1 MRHSSIL
8 FSSIFVLLL
17 TGAAEIVGSV
27 PAHAGITDKFEESE
41 ACKARAPDA
50 PIRRIALVVG
60 NNTVMHVKTPAA
72 SEDNKPAAAGAN
84 TLVAKTLANA
94 VRDAT
99 LMADTLSDIGF
110 EVDAVSELTKAELL
124 EHLDQFAARTSEL
137 CKDDIALFYFAGNG
151 YEISRVSYIGTTD
164 AQIPADLETEEL
176 VMRGWVNS
184 LDILDRLKVHRGP
197 KFVILDTCR
206 TDPMQGLR
214 KEIAKHLMPDV
225 RIPTNTLIA
234 YASEPGQ
241 DALDG
246 DPGGNGPYAAALAQA
261 LPTTLGPA
269 EEVFRKVR
277 EIVAASTRD
286 VQHPFIESTLT
297 REVFLKPQSM
307 PPVAGTRSIGEDD
320 TSAPSPAT
328 DSGSMGGRVALV
340 IGNGNYI
347 SPIAPDL
354 KNPKNDAHAVADVL
368 RRLGFRS
375 VIEKHDL
382 DKTGMLNAL
391 RDFGDIADKADWA
404 VVYFAGHGI
413 EMKGQGYVLPV
424 DVRLERDSDVELEGV
439 SILQVL
445 SRFEG
450 TRMLGLFIVDAC
462 RNNPWIP
469 HMQTRLQDA
478 RDFRISDGLPRIE
491 PDQDN
496 VLVAYSTKHG
506 TKAFDGSGQ
515 SNSPYIEALLE
526 RIEQPGLEIDMMFRL
541 VRDAVRKKTKTQQPF
556 VYGSLP
562 AEPLYFKP
570 PAPVAAAPS
579 AIQSTS
585 SP

>member
-1 MRHSSIL
+1 M
-8 FSSIFVLLL
+8 
-17 TGAAEIVGSV
+17 
-27 PAHAGITDKFEESE
+27 E

-60 NNTVMHVKTPAA
+60 NNTVMQVKTPAA
-72 SEDNKPAAAGAN
+72 SKDNKPAAAGAK

-94 VRDAT
+94 VRDST
-99 LMADTLSDIGF
+99 LMADTLSDAGF
-110 EVDAVSELTKAELL
+110 EVDTVSELTKAELL
-124 EHLDQFAARTSEL
+124 EHLDQFAARISDL

-164 AQIPADLETEEL
+164 AQIPADVETEEV

-206 TDPMQGLR
+206 TDPLENLR
-214 KEIAKHLMPDV
+214 KEISKHLMPDV
-225 RIPTNTLIA
+225 QIPTNTLIA
-234 YASEPGQ
+234 YASEPGR

-246 DPGGNGPYAAALAQA
+246 EPGGNGPYAAALAQA

-277 EIVAASTRD
+277 EIVALSTKD
-286 VQHPFIESTLT
+286 VQHPFIELTLT

-307 PPVAGTRSIGEDD
+307 PPVAGTRSIGGDD
-320 TSAPSPAT
+320 TNAPSPAP
-328 DSGSMGGRVALV
+328 DSGGSMGSRVALV
-340 IGNGNYI
+340 IGNSNYV

-354 KNPKNDAHAVADVL
+354 KNPKNDSHAVAEVL
-368 RRLGFRS
+368 RRLGFQS

-391 RDFGDIADKADWA
+391 RDFGDVADNADWA

-450 TRMLGLFIVDAC
+450 TRSLGLFIVDAC

-469 HMQTRLQDA
+469 HMETRLQDA
-478 RDFRISDGLPRIE
+478 RDFKISEGLPRIE

-506 TKAFDGSGQ
+506 TKALDGLGQ

>member
-1 MRHSSIL
+1 MRLSSLL
-8 FSSIFVLLL
+8 FWCFSCIFALSLPA
-17 TGAAEIVGSV
+17 AAEIGGPRQAEAAEQTERVT
-27 PAHAGITDKFEESE
+27 AACEE
-41 ACKARAPDA
+41 RAPGA

-60 NNTVMHVKTPAA
+60 NNTVKEVQTSA
-72 SEDNKPAAAGAN
+72 STK
-84 TLVAKTLANA
+84 TLVMKTLANA
-94 VRDAT
+94 VRDSA

-124 EHLDQFAARTSEL
+124 EHLDQFAARISGL

-164 AQIPADLETEEL
+164 AQIPADLETEDL
-176 VMRGWVNS
+176 VLRGWVNS
-184 LDILDRLKVHRGP
+184 QDILDRLKVHQGP
-197 KFVILDTCR
+197 KFIIIDTCR
-206 TDPMQGLR
+206 TDPLAKLR
-214 KEIAKHLMPDV
+214 VLMSKHLMPDV

-246 DPGGNGPYAAALAQA
+246 EPGGNGPYAAALARA

-269 EEVFRKVR
+269 EEVFRNVR
-277 EIVAASTRD
+277 EAVAKSTRE

-297 REVFLKPQSM
+297 REVFLGPQSK
-307 PPVAGTRSIGEDD
+307 PTVAGTRSIGGDD
-320 TSAPSPAT
+320 TRAPSPAP
-328 DSGSMGGRVALV
+328 DSGGGKGSRVALV
-340 IGNGNYI
+340 IGNANYI

-354 KNPKNDAHAVADVL
+354 KNPKNDSHAVAEVL
-368 RRLGFRS
+368 RRLGFQS
-375 VIEKHDL
+375 VTEKHDL
-382 DKTGMLNAL
+382 DKTGMLNSL
-391 RDFGDIADKADWA
+391 RDFGDVADKADWA

-450 TRMLGLFIVDAC
+450 TRSLGLFIVDAC

-469 HMQTRLQDA
+469 HMETKLQDA
-478 RDFRISDGLPRIE
+478 RDFKISEGLPRIE

-506 TKAFDGSGQ
+506 TKALDGLGQ
-515 SNSPYIEALLE
+515 TNSPYIEALLE

-570 PAPVAAAPS
+570 PAPVAAAPGVV
-579 AIQSTS
+579 QSTS
-585 SP
+585 AP